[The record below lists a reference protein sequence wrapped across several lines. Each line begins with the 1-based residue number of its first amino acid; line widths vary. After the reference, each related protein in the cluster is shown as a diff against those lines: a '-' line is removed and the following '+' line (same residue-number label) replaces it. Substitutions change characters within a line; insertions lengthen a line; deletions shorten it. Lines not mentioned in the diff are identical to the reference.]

1 MKINLVMIVK
11 NEERT
16 LERCLKAAKPL
27 VDAIIIAD
35 TGSTDRTVEIA
46 RQMGAAVYPFTWVN
60 DFSAARNFALE
71 KSDGDWNLV
80 LDADETVR
88 WGCMGAAPDTAP
100 NADFGYKKLPDPWDK
115 TGHDLMPVG
124 EHGAAERVR
133 EALERRKELERLLA
147 DGERIGRGTW
157 IGGIT
162 RYDSYR
168 DEEGISVSTSV
179 LPRLLPRGVRYTGA
193 IHEQPIGPAGDY
205 PCYAV
210 PLEADHDGY
219 LYADKGE
226 RNLPYLEQAVADHP
240 DDGYYHFQ
248 LASTLR
254 NLKRLEESLA
264 PFREFYRL
272 TGPGEGRGPEG
283 HEVDG
288 HRPNGHGDKSGGCR
302 GAGQG
307 KAGKE
312 GFGQGGVGKGGSGQG
327 EVGYRAGGIV
337 LYLYTLLDIG
347 TPSCLDE
354 AGTII
359 DWEMDALGDWSDFC
373 FVCGLFYMKRVLSD
387 VQRYISLLP
396 NIEKCYLR
404 CLKLGEH
411 PEDGGVVGT
420 GSFKAAYNLGA
431 WYEVSGQTELA
442 VQYYRMAAEEGYEKA
457 VERLRELGVR

>member
-11 NEERT
+11 DEERT

-27 VDAIIIAD
+27 VDDIIIAD

-46 RQMGAAVYPFTWVN
+46 RQMGAAVYPFTWVD

-88 WGCMGAAPDTAP
+88 WGSMGEEDARPAGAIGLSGGADVPDTDP
-100 NADFGYKKLPDPWDK
+100 DSRGLLSSADE
-115 TGHDLMPVG
+115 TECDLVSVRGMGTEVS
-124 EHGAAERVR
+124 R

-147 DGERIGRGTW
+147 AGEQMGRGTW

-162 RYDSYR
+162 RYDSYH

-179 LPRLLPRGVRYTGA
+179 LPRLLPRDVRYTGT
-193 IHEQPIGPAGDY
+193 IHEQPTGPAGDY
-205 PCYAV
+205 PCYAL
-210 PLEADHDGY
+210 PLEVDHDGY

-226 RNLPYLEQAVADHP
+226 RNLPYLEQAVAEYP
-240 DDGYYHFQ
+240 DDSYYHFQ

-254 NLKRLEESLA
+254 NLKRLEESLI

-272 TGPGEGRGPEG
+272 TELGEGRGTERHRPDRHKAGG
-283 HEVDG
+283 HSHKADG
-288 HRPNGHGDKSGGCR
+288 HSAD
-302 GAGQG
+302 
-307 KAGKE
+307 
-312 GFGQGGVGKGGSGQG
+312 
-327 EVGYRAGGIV
+327 GYRAGGIV

-347 TPSCLDE
+347 TPACLDE
-354 AGTII
+354 AGGII
-359 DWEMDALGDWSDFC
+359 DKEMDALGDWSDFC

-387 VQRYISLLP
+387 VERYIGLLP

-404 CLKLGEH
+404 CLKLGER

-431 WYEVSGQTELA
+431 WYEVSGQMELA
-442 VQYYRMAAEEGYEKA
+442 VRYYRMAAETGYEKA
-457 VERLRELGVR
+457 AERLRVLEVR

>member
-1 MKINLVMIVK
+1 MERRVKKLKINLVMIVK

-27 VDAIIIAD
+27 VDDIIIAD

-88 WGCMGAAPDTAP
+88 WGSGEAA
-100 NADFGYKKLPDPWDK
+100 DK
-115 TGHDLMPVG
+115 
-124 EHGAAERVR
+124 RI
-133 EALERRKELERLLA
+133 ELERILA
-147 DGERIGRGTW
+147 DGDRSGRRTW

-162 RYDSYR
+162 IYNSYR

-179 LPRLLPRGVRYTGA
+179 LPRLLPRGVRYEGR
-193 IHEQPIGPAGDY
+193 IHEQPAGDY
-205 PCYAV
+205 PCCAV
-210 PLEADHDGY
+210 PLGADHDGY

-226 RNLPYLEQAVADHP
+226 RNLPYLEQAVTEHP

-254 NLKRLEESLA
+254 NLKRLDESLI

-272 TGPGEGRGPEG
+272 TEQEEGYGAEG
-283 HEVDG
+283 H
-288 HRPNGHGDKSGGCR
+288 RN
-302 GAGQG
+302 
-307 KAGKE
+307 KA
-312 GFGQGGVGKGGSGQG
+312 S
-327 EVGYRAGGIV
+327 GYRAGGVV

-347 TPSCLDE
+347 TPACLDE
-354 AGTII
+354 AGRIV
-359 DWEMDALGDWSDFC
+359 DQEMDVLGDWPDFC

-387 VQRYISLLP
+387 VGRYIDLLS
-396 NIEKCYLR
+396 NIETCYLR

-442 VQYYRMAAEEGYEKA
+442 IKYYRMAAEAGYEKA
-457 VERLRELGVR
+457 AERLRELGARC